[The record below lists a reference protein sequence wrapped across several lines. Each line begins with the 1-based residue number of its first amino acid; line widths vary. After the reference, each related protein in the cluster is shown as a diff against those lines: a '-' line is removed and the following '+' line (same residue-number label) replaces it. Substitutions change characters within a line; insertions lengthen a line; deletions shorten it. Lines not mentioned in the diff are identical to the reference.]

1 MWEEIGHAPKVCN
14 HAYLPLLYPRLVLF
28 WFLRS
33 RRQRQRRSTGTATW
47 WHWFHVREWISFI
60 QPELDQI
67 SSRQWNAVMY
77 SPLFVKRARSGT
89 KDNGKKDNTAE
100 KAASP
105 LSPVLSARKHCLWL
119 DFLKA
124 QRHHRTFKKFDSLQS
139 HLIWTITETDCHFL
153 SHQNDTRNS
162 QVSLRQL
169 SLLAGTGSSVVDLVR
184 ASLGP

>member
-1 MWEEIGHAPKVCN
+1 MWEGIGHAPKVCN
-14 HAYLPLLYPRLVLF
+14 HAYLSLLYPRLVLF

-47 WHWFHVREWISFI
+47 WHWFHVREWTSFI

-67 SSRQWNAVMY
+67 SSRQWDAVMY

-89 KDNGKKDNTAE
+89 TPRKRL
-100 KAASP
+100 

-124 QRHHRTFKKFDSLQS
+124 QRHHRTFKN
-139 HLIWTITETDCHFL
+139 I
-153 SHQNDTRNS
+153 
-162 QVSLRQL
+162 RQL
-169 SLLAGTGSSVVDLVR
+169 AVSSNLDHYWDRLPFLVPPEWHPQQPGILTATIPTR
-184 ASLGP
+184 RNRFKCSWPC